1 MDLHAVCCSLLLLS
15 CTGVCFG
22 KELLLPEII
31 NTAVGENVVITP
43 IIIPD
48 RPHLS
53 INWIFNEITILYG
66 PPSGITIYPPYTDR
80 VSLDP
85 TTYALELR
93 SLTESDIGTYSLI
106 VQTPTKIFKSKTSL
120 HVFVPPSNVII
131 VPSKTELVEF
141 SSTVS
146 LVCSASGSF
155 LTFIWLNGSSE
166 VRAGERVQLTDN
178 NSSLTITS
186 GIRYDTGPYQCE
198 ASSIYGKARSPPLK
212 LTIYYGPE
220 NVAVEAD
227 PVRPFYSSGS
237 NLILTCSAESNPAA
251 EFQWAVNG
259 AKLGEMGQEI
269 RLSNIQSSQSG
280 NYTCIAY
287 NKQSLN
293 YSMSEPISITVLE
306 KISGAALTG
315 PTDDLIE
322 DVSSATLSCKAN
334 GTIYSAEW
342 MKDNQK
348 LSASDNITFS
358 NDNRS
363 VMISPV
369 SRRDSGEYQCT
380 LSNPFSSDTAT
391 YRMTVNFGPDNVII
405 DGPFAVEEGN
415 KLTLSCRTES
425 TPNASYKWMFNG
437 TLPEVNTAVFTVEQ
451 VTSVHTGNYTCIA
464 SNPVTRCNASAS
476 HVLEVKEKV
485 SMGGGRDSLS
495 AGAIAGIGSGVLL
508 GVAGI
513 AGLIICFIKRKM
525 RIERTSRGNKQN
537 RDLNLIKH
545 LWDVLHKQVQSME
558 ASPCNLQDLKDLLL
572 TSWCQIPQHTFR
584 GLVES
589 IPRSQHKLKN
599 SMSGTIQTSAI
610 FGTIKGSKE

>member
-22 KELLLPEII
+22 QELLLPEII

-43 IIIPD
+43 IRIPD
-48 RPHLS
+48 PPHAF
-53 INWIFNEITILYG
+53 IIWRCNETFIVIG
-66 PPSGITIYPPYTDR
+66 SASGIIIQPPYTHR
-80 VSLDP
+80 VILDP
-85 TTYALELR
+85 TTLALELR
-93 SLTESDIGTYSLI
+93 SLTESDTGRYSLI
-106 VQTPTKIFKSKTSL
+106 VATLTTPFKGETSL
-120 HVFVPPSNVII
+120 QVFGPPSNVII

-141 SSTVS
+141 RSTVS
-146 LVCSASGSF
+146 LVCSASGSS

-166 VRAGERVQLTDN
+166 VTAGERVQLTDN

-186 GIRYDTGPYQCE
+186 VIRYDTGPYQCE
-198 ASSIYGKARSPPLK
+198 ASNIINKAMSPPLK
-212 LTIYYGPE
+212 LTIYYVPE

-227 PVRPFYSSGS
+227 PVEPFYSSGS

-259 AKLGEMGQEI
+259 TELGEMGQEL

-280 NYTCIAY
+280 NYTCMAH
-287 NKQSLN
+287 NNQSLN
-293 YSMSEPISITVLE
+293 YSKSEPISVTVLE
-306 KISGAALTG
+306 TISGAALTG

-322 DVSSATLSCKAN
+322 DVSSATLTCNVS

-342 MKDNQK
+342 MKDNRK
-348 LSASDNITFS
+348 LSASGNITFS
-358 NDNRS
+358 NDSRS

-369 SRRDSGEYQCT
+369 RRRDSGEYKCT
-380 LSNPFSSDTAT
+380 FSNPISSDTAT
-391 YRMTVNFGPDNVII
+391 YRMTVNFGPDNVKI

-451 VTSVHTGNYTCIA
+451 VTFMHTGNYTCMA
-464 SNPVTRCNASAS
+464 SNPVTGRNASAS
-476 HVLEVKEKV
+476 HVLEVKEKG

-495 AGAIAGIGSGVLL
+495 AQAITGIGSGVLL

-513 AGLIICFIKRKM
+513 AGLIFYFIKC
-525 RIERTSRGNKQN
+525 IERSLRPIST
-537 RDLNLIKH
+537 
-545 LWDVLHKQVQSME
+545 
-558 ASPCNLQDLKDLLL
+558 C
-572 TSWCQIPQHTFR
+572 
-584 GLVES
+584 
-589 IPRSQHKLKN
+589 
-599 SMSGTIQTSAI
+599 
-610 FGTIKGSKE
+610 